1 MKTECRTVRALLSR
15 LLDDDLPDEVRLAV
29 EAHLK
34 DCAVCRRERELLVAS
49 WELLGSYEAPQ
60 VSDGFTASLM
70 QRVRS
75 ERVPGEIPLEDP
87 WARDPRPRLR
97 QRRRRLAWAMA
108 AAILAAA
115 GIGAIWG
122 WIKVQRGTG
131 ATIAAKTDTR
141 TVATTTPP
149 PAPRVAVRQVTDDE
163 VIRDLEIYENL
174 ELLRKLELLSD
185 FEVVEKLDGAS

>member
-1 MKTECRTVRALLSR
+1 MKTECRNVRALLSR
-15 LLDDDLPDEVRLAV
+15 LLDNDLPDEVRLAV
-29 EAHLK
+29 EAHLRR
-34 DCAVCRRERELLVAS
+34 CAACRREHELLVAS
-49 WELLGSYEAPQ
+49 WELLDSYEAPQ

-75 ERVPGEIPLEDP
+75 ERSDP

-108 AAILAAA
+108 AAVLAAA
-115 GIGAIWG
+115 GIGAVWG

-131 ATIAAKTDTR
+131 ATIAAKADTR
-141 TVATTTPP
+141 TVATTSPP
-149 PAPRVAVRQVTDDE
+149 PAPRVAVRQVTDE
-163 VIRDLEIYENL
+163 ELIRDLEIYENL

-185 FEVVEKLDGAS
+185 LDVVEKLDGAS